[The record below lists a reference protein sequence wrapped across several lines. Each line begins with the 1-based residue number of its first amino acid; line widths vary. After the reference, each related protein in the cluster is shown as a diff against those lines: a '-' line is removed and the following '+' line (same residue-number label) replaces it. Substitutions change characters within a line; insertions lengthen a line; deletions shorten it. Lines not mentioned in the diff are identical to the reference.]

1 MIKFAKLAACGLIAA
16 SLAAPAFGQAQF
28 PSKPIR
34 FVVGFA
40 AGGAS
45 DVVARTLSES
55 MGNILGQPII
65 VENKPGADS
74 LIATQFVAGAAPD
87 GYTVMVG
94 VSSHA
99 INGSLYTGSKVDPVK
114 DFAPIGMV
122 GDSPNLLVVH
132 PSVPARTTEELI
144 ALAKSKPSQL
154 NYASSSSITML
165 ATELFSDMAG
175 IKMTRIP
182 YKGSGQAV
190 PAVMAGDVQFLLSS
204 AITLLPHVQTGKVR
218 PLAITSA
225 RRSPLAPDVPTVTE
239 KALPGYVATTWYALF
254 APAGTPPAVVTQLN
268 TALNRALADPAT
280 SQKLQS
286 QGVDISPSTPAAL
299 QKFVQAEVVKWAK
312 VVKDTGTA
320 IGPK

>member
-1 MIKFAKLAACGLIAA
+1 MIKLAKLVACSLVAA
-16 SLAAPAFGQAQF
+16 SLAAPAFAQARF
-28 PSKPIR
+28 PTKPIR

-65 VENKPGADS
+65 VDNKAGADS
-74 LIATQFVAGAAPD
+74 LIATQFVAGAEPD
-87 GYTVMVG
+87 GHTVLVG

-99 INGSLYTGSKVDPVK
+99 INPSLYTSSKVDAVK
-114 DFAPIGMV
+114 DFAHIGMI
-122 GDSPNLLVVH
+122 GDASNLLVVH

-144 ALAKSKPSQL
+144 ALAKSKPGHL
-154 NYASSSSITML
+154 NYASSASITML
-165 ATELFSDMAG
+165 ATELFSNMAG

-190 PAVMAGDVQFLLSS
+190 PAVLAGDVQVLMSS
-204 AITLLPHVQTGKVR
+204 TITLLPHVTSGKVR
-218 PLAITSA
+218 ALAITTP

-239 KALPGYVATTWYALF
+239 KAVPGYVATTWYALF
-254 APAGTPPAVVTQLN
+254 APAATPPAVVNQLN
-268 TALNRALADPAT
+268 AALNRALADPAT
-280 SQKLQS
+280 AKKLQS
-286 QGVDISPSTPAAL
+286 QGVEVNPGTPAAL
-299 QKFVQAEVVKWAK
+299 QKFVEAEVTKWAK

-320 IGPK
+320 E

>member
-1 MIKFAKLAACGLIAA
+1 MIRFTKLAACGLIAA
-16 SLAAPAFGQAQF
+16 SLAAPAFGQARF
-28 PSKPIR
+28 PNKPIR
-34 FVVGFA
+34 FIVGFA

-45 DVVARTLSES
+45 DVVARTLAES
-55 MGNILGQPII
+55 MGTILGQPII

-74 LIATQFVAGAAPD
+74 LIATQFVAGAEPD
-87 GYTVMVG
+87 GHTVMVA

-99 INGSLYTGSKVDPVK
+99 INSSLYTGSKVDPIK

-132 PSVPARTTEELI
+132 PSVPVRSTEELI
-144 ALAKSKPSQL
+144 ALAKSKPGHL

-165 ATELFSDMAG
+165 ATELFSDTAG

-190 PAVMAGDVQFLLSS
+190 PAIMAGDVQFLLSS

-225 RRSPLAPDVPTVTE
+225 RRSPLAPDLPTVTE

-268 TALNRALADPAT
+268 AALNRSLADPAT
-280 SQKLQS
+280 SKKLQA
-286 QGVDISPSTPAAL
+286 QGVDIAPDTPAAL
-299 QKFVQAEVVKWAK
+299 QNFVQTEVVKWAK

-320 IGPK
+320 IAPK

>member
-1 MIKFAKLAACGLIAA
+1 MFKFAKLAACSLIAA
-16 SLAAPAFGQAQF
+16 SLTTSAVAQARY

-65 VENKPGADS
+65 VDNKPGADS
-74 LIATQFVAGAAPD
+74 LIATQFVAGAEPD

-99 INGSLYTGSKVDPVK
+99 INASLYTNSKVDPVK
-114 DFAPIGMV
+114 DFAPIGMI

-132 PSVPARTTEELI
+132 PSVQARTTEELI
-144 ALAKSKPSQL
+144 ELAKSKPTYL
-154 NYASSSSITML
+154 NYGSSASITML

-190 PAVMAGDVQFLLSS
+190 PAVMAGDVQVLLSS

-254 APAGTPPAVVTQLN
+254 APAGTPTPVVTQLN
-268 TALNRALADPAT
+268 AALNTALANPAT
-280 SQKLQS
+280 AQKLQA
-286 QGVDISPSTPAAL
+286 QGVDITPSTPAEL
-299 QKFVQAEVVKWAK
+299 QNFVQKEVVKWAK

-320 IGPK
+320 NAPK

>member
-1 MIKFAKLAACGLIAA
+1 MIKFGKLAACGLIAA
-16 SLAAPAFGQAQF
+16 SLAAPAFGQEQF

-40 AGGAS
+40 PGGAS
-45 DVVARTLSES
+45 DVVARTLADS
-55 MGNILGQPII
+55 MGKILGQTII
-65 VENKPGADS
+65 VENKSGADS
-74 LIATQFVAGAAPD
+74 LIATQFVARAEPD
-87 GYTVMVG
+87 GYTVMVA

-114 DFAPIGMV
+114 DFAAIGMI
-122 GDSPNLLVVH
+122 GDSPNLLVVNA
-132 PSVPARTTEELI
+132 SVPVHTTEELI
-144 ALAKSKPSQL
+144 ALAKSKPGQL

-165 ATELFSDMAG
+165 ATELFSDMAE

-190 PAVMAGDVQFLLSS
+190 PAVMAGDVHFLLSS
-204 AITLLPHVQTGKVR
+204 AITLLPQVKTGKIR

-225 RRSPLAPDVPTVTE
+225 RRSPLIPDIPTVNE

-254 APAGTPPAVVTQLN
+254 APAGTPVAVVTQLN
-268 TALNRALADPAT
+268 AALNDALADPAT
-280 SQKLQS
+280 SQRLQS
-286 QGVDISPSTPAAL
+286 QGVEISPGTPAAL
-299 QKFVQAEVVKWAK
+299 QNFVQAEVVKWAK

-320 IGPK
+320 IVSK